1 MGQRHGNLAIIL
13 FAQLAAVL
21 ARHADRVG
29 SFLGKA
35 GVVEDPGGDRAV
47 PGQCGQHLL
56 AHGGEHGRIV
66 PRRLGDEVMQG
77 LVQAGNMGRVEA
89 RRHRLDALALAGQQK
104 AGAIGT

>member
-1 MGQRHGNLAIIL
+1 MIG
-13 FAQLAAVL
+13 
-21 ARHADRVG
+21 
-29 SFLGKA
+29 
-35 GVVEDPGGDRAV
+35 
-47 PGQCGQHLL
+47 PGQGGQHLL